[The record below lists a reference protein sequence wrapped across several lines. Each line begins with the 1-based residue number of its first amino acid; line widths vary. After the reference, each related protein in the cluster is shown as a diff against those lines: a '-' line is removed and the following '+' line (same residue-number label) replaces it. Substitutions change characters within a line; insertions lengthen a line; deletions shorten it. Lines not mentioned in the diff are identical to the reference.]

1 MMHGMHG
8 MHGMSSL
15 DLSRVAWRTSS
26 YSGANGSCVEVAP
39 VGDAARHDRAGHGL
53 IAVRDSKDR
62 SGPALVLTAGQWRAF
77 AAGIRDGSL
86 KVT

>member
-1 MMHGMHG
+1 MHD
-8 MHGMSSL
+8 L
-15 DLSRVAWRTSS
+15 DLSRLAWRTSS

-39 VGDAARHDRAGHGL
+39 VADGARPGWAGHGL

-62 SGPALVLTAGQWRAF
+62 GGPALVFTTSQWRAF